1 MFRRMGQTAVVI
13 TGVLGTAAGFVAVA
27 SAAPEA
33 DPVLCQYEMSGPRVV
48 DVSGTPMVNASLRP
62 TACNG
67 TAEPTAMQVCVSV
80 EGGSTAGKC
89 AELPGYGTAQVYLS
103 PYVPGQTYTVRGR
116 GCANQ
121 AQPPLYFCSTFG
133 PTSTTL

>member
-1 MFRRMGQTAVVI
+1 MVI
-13 TGVLGTAAGFVAVA
+13 TAVLGTAAGFVAVA

-33 DPVLCQYEMSGPRVV
+33 DPVLCQYTLSEPRVV
-48 DVSGTPMVNASLRP
+48 DVSGTAMVNASLTP
-62 TACNG
+62 SGCTG
-67 TAEPTAMQVCVSV
+67 SAEPNATQVCVSV
-80 EGGSTAGKC
+80 AGSSTAGKC

-121 AQPPLYFCSTFG
+121 AQPPLYFCSTLG
-133 PTSTTL
+133 PKSATL